1 MLNRTER
8 EVVRATLSFCG
19 ERESCL
25 LTVGHL
31 RSLTDIRKMSESKL
45 LTIMDSLAADG
56 YFDVIRCKKGD
67 EDALC
72 VTPKIKARAYKSE
85 LKRFLRDLWLKILI
99 AVAGSL
105 TAFAVTRLLYK
116 LF

>member
-1 MLNRTER
+1 
-8 EVVRATLSFCG
+8 
-19 ERESCL
+19 
-25 LTVGHL
+25 
-31 RSLTDIRKMSESKL
+31 MSESKL

-56 YFDVIRCKKGD
+56 YFDVIRCKRRQTR
-67 EDALC
+67 C
-72 VTPKIKARAYKSE
+72 VTPKIKARRI
-85 LKRFLRDLWLKILI
+85 KRTQAILRDLWLKILI

>member
-45 LTIMDSLAADG
+45 LTIMDSLAA
-56 YFDVIRCKKGD
+56 
-67 EDALC
+67 E
-72 VTPKIKARAYKSE
+72 E
-85 LKRFLRDLWLKILI
+85 
-99 AVAGSL
+99 
-105 TAFAVTRLLYK
+105 
-116 LF
+116 